1 MKIYSI
7 TKTASGSLE
16 GKLSEF
22 LQHSPFVPVQVA
34 VLHKPEG
41 QEEEE
46 VSIFY
51 KEKMNRRE
59 DTSLESV
66 DYQSDDGTSL
76 RLINDF

>member
-7 TKTASGSLE
+7 VKTDSGSLE

-22 LQHSPFVPVQVA
+22 LQNSPFVPVQVA
-34 VLHKPEG
+34 VLYKPEG
-41 QEEEE
+41 MEEE

-51 KEKMNRRE
+51 KESMNRRE

-66 DYQSDDGTSL
+66 DYQADDGTSL
-76 RLINDF
+76 RLINDL